1 MIRNCSAE
9 PVAVWLVEISV
20 RRLQCALMKMS
31 DE

>member
-1 MIRNCSAE
+1 MIHNWSAK